1 MKVFILAD
9 GEGLRWNNWGGVPK
23 QLLQVNGETLL
34 DRMCRLCVENGLDDI
49 TIVGSFKNEHAKNIR
64 LNAKDK
70 VDLFLKVAECKEPFI
85 ILNGDC
91 YYTDEIIQHCSVKDT
106 KKWVHYMCPHENK
119 HTGKT
124 WAEGYIYKVVDY
136 ELWTKRLSELQDKLN
151 KGEIEYKTG
160 WIINNYL
167 NEERNI
173 YQPNFTKT
181 DIFWCDET
189 DDFDYSDMD
198 RELNGFNNDY
208 LRFLHYTGYEGF
220 KKEW

>member
-1 MKVFILAD
+1 
-9 GEGLRWNNWGGVPK
+9 
-23 QLLQVNGETLL
+23 
-34 DRMCRLCVENGLDDI
+34 
-49 TIVGSFKNEHAKNIR
+49 
-64 LNAKDK
+64 
-70 VDLFLKVAECKEPFI
+70 
-85 ILNGDC
+85 
-91 YYTDEIIQHCSVKDT
+91 
-106 KKWVHYMCPHENK
+106 MCPHENK

-124 WAEGYIYKVVDY
+124 WAEGYIYKVVDVD
-136 ELWTKRLSELQDKLN
+136 LWTKRLVELQDKLN